1 MQSCCCR
8 SPAGRRRR
16 RPTVSRGR
24 WSESSSARRAV
35 ANSRR
40 SKRSAATGR
49 ATNAREPI
57 VPPPNV
63 ACIGAPS
70 VAWSS
75 RWGKLW
81 AATCAAISPRPRSTR
96 NRLIRRRNWAWLVY
110 RLTSPMMIG
119 L

>member
-49 ATNAREPI
+49 ATNAH
-57 VPPPNV
+57 V